1 MGLLEGLTNVLL
13 ILKDHGDDIDL
24 EDFWVEIE
32 FDDTVQPSMIL
43 TLNAKL
49 GKFLTT
55 APLIQKYD
63 RIYLEITDKN
73 DNVLKEVFHVKEIQR
88 SRVPGKGQQ
97 LKLICPHQS
106 SNLWKRTVSFTLNG
120 ISGSQALDEV
130 IRQLNLSE
138 NIGDNDPTVFVPSS
152 FDIATKTGNN
162 LSQNTTNFYKFEVEK
177 PESIFREIGRIEA
190 LPVSGGG
197 SEQPPTIRFT
207 SRYDHDT
214 GNFLDEV
221 VLQAYAQGFNKN
233 TTTATFTNIPNVT
246 LKHGVQTDTTTN
258 TLVNTSNETPELST
272 NIKIVCDN
280 NAGTY
285 PTNYAKFVSAKF
297 VFDSTQFWSVIAD
310 YVVGDRVQLDSVVYE
325 CITDNTNQK
334 PPNATF
340 WIERPFEI
348 PSQWINV
355 TNYLINATVTNN
367 DIVYKSLL
375 NGNTGNEPGL
385 DPDIWSRLNFL
396 PGSEYSPLTQG
407 DKGLQNWVNGLGGAK
422 YAATHNNRTAMID
435 PNEIIFDDLHPRTYV
450 RYVASDPDDISSI
463 YLQGGV
469 LPDGFRVLVAT
480 PTYTA
485 TGGTAVIEGLGD
497 FAGNDINGVVFAGN
511 VAEFKADPTNP
522 TVGRF
527 TVLFRKDMLQDQEIY
542 DYDEGL
548 SWIKKPCNGF
558 GKFVDQDGACRT
570 ILGGATRDT
579 GYVTGN
585 YGLFEIPLF
594 GTVGTFT
601 EDKQFSCVHS
611 VRWDDVEEHID
622 IFHRKL
628 ADIDTNEDSGIVIT
642 SDPTEQQA
650 PVPVNP
656 LYVGFNNW
664 ALQPASS
671 NNIPFTSVST
681 GEFLAN
687 GTLDLNNMYKDTKG
701 NVEWF
706 GPGSEDYLPLNAWA
720 MIFFFFEDIN
730 LVQNNQEGD
739 YSITFRMV
747 DRNDQTML
755 IDITQTKDGDTVP
768 VAFNL
773 PGKSYKGVT
782 GDAFFFKSTEP
793 DPSNAFNPLEVI
805 KMAIYP
811 KDAFDK
817 QGRYKAASAFAL
829 DPGLRNRFFD
839 AELLEMGI
847 DAFRAIKPLFVTNVD
862 EPNNKPDRNVEGGLK
877 RFKEIISHAQAKD
890 LVLGLEKYENFQRQE
905 FQIDVSG
912 RCDVKHG
919 DPVYYTDT
927 EQVDDTTDSLDN
939 TLKMVVLKNV
949 ITLNKTPEGEAGFRN
964 KFHIATRVWPDT

>member
-13 ILKDHGDDIDL
+13 ILKDHGADVDL

-32 FDDTVQPSMIL
+32 FDDTIQPSMIL

-73 DNVLKEVFHVKEIQR
+73 DNVLKEVFHVKEIERLRQ
-88 SRVPGKGQQ
+88 PLKGQQ
-97 LKLICPHQS
+97 LRLICPHQS
-106 SNLWKRTVSFTLNG
+106 SNLWKRTISFTLNG

-130 IRQLNLSE
+130 IRQLNLPE
-138 NIGDNDPTVFVPSS
+138 NIGNNDPTVFSPST
-152 FDIATKTGNN
+152 FDITTKTGNN
-162 LSQNTTNFYKFEVEK
+162 LSKNTTNFYKFEVEK

-197 SEQPPTIRFT
+197 AEQPPTIRFT
-207 SRYDHDT
+207 SKYDHSSGD
-214 GNFLDEV
+214 FLDEV
-221 VLQAYAQGFNKN
+221 VLQAYAQGFNDN
-233 TTTATFTNIPNVT
+233 GGQFTNIPNVT

-272 NIKIVCDN
+272 NIKIVCNN

-297 VFDSTQFWSVIAD
+297 VFDNTQFWNADAD
-310 YVVGDRVQLDSVVYE
+310 YIFGDRVQIDNLVYE
-325 CITDNTNQK
+325 CIADNTNQQ
-334 PPNATF
+334 PPSESF
-340 WIERPFEI
+340 WIVRPFEI
-348 PSQWINV
+348 PPQWNNV

-367 DIVYKSLL
+367 NIVYKSLL
-375 NGNTGNEPGL
+375 NGNSGNEPGL
-385 DPDIWSRLNFL
+385 DPDLWTRLNFL
-396 PGSEYSPLTQG
+396 PGSEYSSLTQG

-422 YAATHNNRTAMID
+422 HAATHNNRTAMID
-435 PNEIIFDDLHPRTYV
+435 PNEIIFDSLHPRTYV
-450 RYVASDPDDISSI
+450 RFVGSSFDDIPSI
-463 YLQGGV
+463 YFQGGV
-469 LPDGFRVLVAT
+469 IPDGFRVLVAT

-485 TGGTAVIEGLGD
+485 TGGTAVIESFGSVFG
-497 FAGNDINGVVFAGN
+497 GNDINGIPFAGN
-511 VAEFKADPTNP
+511 VAEFRADPTNP
-522 TVGRF
+522 IVGRF
-527 TVLFRKDMLQDQEIY
+527 IVLNRKDMPQDQEIY

-548 SWIKKPCNGF
+548 SWIKNPCTGLLS
-558 GKFVDQDGACRT
+558 FVDQSGVCT
-570 ILGGATRDT
+570 IGSRDA
-579 GYVTGN
+579 GFITGN
-585 YGLFEIPLF
+585 YGLFEIP
-594 GTVGTFT
+594 GVGSVGSFSQ
-601 EDKQFSCVHS
+601 DKQFSCVHS
-611 VRWDDVEEHID
+611 VRWNDTLGHID

-628 ADIDTNEDSGIVIT
+628 TDIDTNEDSGIVIT

-650 PVPVNP
+650 PAPVNP

-664 ALQPASS
+664 VLQPASS

-687 GTLDLNNMYKDTKG
+687 GTLDLNNMYKTTKG
-701 NVEWF
+701 DVEWF
-706 GPGSEDYLPLNAWA
+706 GPASEDYLALNAWA
-720 MIFFFFEDIN
+720 MIFYFFEDVN
-730 LVQNNQEGD
+730 VVQNNQEGD
-739 YSITFRMV
+739 YTITFRMV

-755 IDITQTKDGDTVP
+755 IDITQTKDGDIVP
-768 VAFNL
+768 VSFNL

-862 EPNNKPDRNVEGGLK
+862 EPNNKPARNVEGGLK
-877 RFKEIISHAQAKD
+877 RFKEIINYAQAKD

-905 FQIDVSG
+905 FKITVSG
-912 RCDVKHG
+912 RCDIKHG

-964 KFHIATRVWPDT
+964 KFHIATRVWPET